1 MKRLGKR
8 LFRGAAAL
16 LLGLLLP
23 WGARAAWV
31 SPFVD
36 VTGEDWFYPA
46 VEYVVEAGLFQGTAP
61 DRFSPAG
68 PMTRGMFVTVLGRA
82 VQVEGEGAGPSPFED
97 VGEDAYY
104 APYVAWAAG
113 AGVVNGTSPT
123 TFSPEEQVTREQMAV
138 MLYQY
143 GQAYDLDVSFA
154 EGALDSF
161 PDGEQVSP
169 YAREAMAWAVTHGVL
184 QGSDGVL
191 DPQGAA
197 TRAQT
202 AQIFR
207 NARDLLAA
215 PGEDP
220 EPPIEEPPVEE
231 EPPAEE
237 ESPVEEEPPAEEE
250 PPVVDLGPQP
260 AWLEAQRAELEGGAR
275 TLADLGVTRAAV
287 VGELAAHLE
296 DRYYLGTPYLGGDY
310 QSPNGDTAYNGRPAM
325 NCGGFVSYVLRK
337 AGLRAEE
344 AMRLIKLVPGESF
357 LFGSGRPYDLLAGA
371 SNYRNLVKNGDLE
384 AYVYGSAAALLAS
397 GQAERGDVI
406 FVDKG
411 PDARPG
417 GDTHLGFYWGP
428 EAGKAMWHSGGDGN
442 VLGPVTALNT
452 DPIFVLIKTQ

>member
-36 VTGEDWFYPA
+36 VTGEDWFCPA
-46 VEYVVEAGLFQGTAP
+46 VEYVVEAGLFHGTAP
-61 DRFSPAG
+61 DRFSPAA

-82 VQVEGEGAGPSPFED
+82 VQAEGEEAGPSPFED
-97 VGEDAYY
+97 VAEDAYY

-123 TFSPEEQVTREQMAV
+123 TFSPEEQVAREQMAV

-143 GQAYDLDVSFA
+143 GQAYDLDASFA

-207 NARDLLAA
+207 NACDLLAA

-220 EPPIEEPPVEE
+220 EPPVEK
-231 EPPAEE
+231 
-237 ESPVEEEPPAEEE
+237 PPAEEE

-260 AWLEAQRAELEGGAR
+260 AWLEAQKAELEGGVR

-357 LFGSGRPYDLLAGA
+357 LFGSGKPYDLLAGA

-428 EAGKAMWHSGGDGN
+428 EAGKAMWHSGEDGN

>member
-36 VTGEDWFYPA
+36 VTGEDWFCPA

-82 VQVEGEGAGPSPFED
+82 VQAEGEGAGPPPFED
-97 VGEDAYY
+97 VAEDAYY

-143 GQAYDLDVSFA
+143 GQAYDLDVSFE

-220 EPPIEEPPVEE
+220 EPPP
-231 EPPAEE
+231 
-237 ESPVEEEPPAEEE
+237 
-250 PPVVDLGPQP
+250 
-260 AWLEAQRAELEGGAR
+260 
-275 TLADLGVTRAAV
+275 
-287 VGELAAHLE
+287 
-296 DRYYLGTPYLGGDY
+296 
-310 QSPNGDTAYNGRPAM
+310 
-325 NCGGFVSYVLRK
+325 
-337 AGLRAEE
+337 
-344 AMRLIKLVPGESF
+344 
-357 LFGSGRPYDLLAGA
+357 
-371 SNYRNLVKNGDLE
+371 
-384 AYVYGSAAALLAS
+384 
-397 GQAERGDVI
+397 
-406 FVDKG
+406 
-411 PDARPG
+411 
-417 GDTHLGFYWGP
+417 
-428 EAGKAMWHSGGDGN
+428 
-442 VLGPVTALNT
+442 
-452 DPIFVLIKTQ
+452 